1 MAKKRYIETDETK
14 PKYLMDLVRKAISER
29 ISPDI
34 YVSEQNVGYKIAQF
48 LNPEEDIDSRTD
60 EFSQDLWKH
69 FLGQENNLT
78 IENDTVRLP
87 DDIKKYLKTAIDG
100 GLEKERKKRIKE
112 RDSLTRKIDKM
123 IDQGKDI
130 DPEMFDELDV
140 VRAKVNWLEDTM
152 GRIKKANS
160 GKPTVFNEY
169 DFFMDEEGTLTPL
182 SGLSSFT
189 MYRDKEGKM
198 NVKDKYDFY
207 SKDQTIPLKA
217 VTLGM
222 DKILGKPFPIADKFR
237 EGGSTKKSLVDNQ
250 YYIYNR
256 LINDYQLPDK
266 QAIAIVANLTHES
279 GLNTG
284 ALGDSGASYGIQQWK
299 GKRRDNLM
307 KFAKERGNE
316 EPTLDDQIDFLMKEY
331 NTGNAFQFNTKG
343 KNLFKTKGPKGG
355 ISEASDYYQFSKADF
370 DNAENLFDATIA
382 WNQGVGRPHKKWAM
396 NDKRYQI
403 AQNLAKI
410 FGVKDDSEPMFSEQG
425 YIEPSSTNNLPNVDV
440 VADRVVDNS
449 TGSETGED
457 AARQTTQADQSVE
470 EKSKQQEFFEL
481 YGKDILSQLFA
492 YNTNRVIQNPE
503 ENEQQAKEIAKKELD
518 DSKQRLISAFLPNI
532 QLNIKGVTQ
541 IHN

>member
-60 EFSQDLWKH
+60 EFSQSLWKH

-87 DDIKKYLKTAIDG
+87 DDIKKYLKIAIDG

-189 MYRDKEGKM
+189 MYRDKEGNM

-316 EPTLDDQIDFLMKEY
+316 EPTLDDQIDFLVKEY

-403 AQNLAKI
+403 AQNLAKA

-425 YIEPSSTNNLPNVDV
+425 YIEPGSSNNLPNVDV
-440 VADRVVDNS
+440 VADRRVDDG
-449 TGSETGED
+449 TGLEGEE
-457 AARQTTQADQSVE
+457 ATQQTAQAVQPME
-470 EKSKQQEFFEL
+470 YKSKQQEFFEL

-492 YNTNRVIQNPE
+492 YNTNGVIQDPE
-503 ENEQQAKEIAKKELD
+503 EDEYKAKEIARQQLD
-518 DSKQRLISAFLPNI
+518 DSKQRLIAAFLPNI

>member
-1 MAKKRYIETDETK
+1 MAKKKYIETDETK

-29 ISPDI
+29 ISPDV

-48 LNPEEDIDSRTD
+48 LNHEEDIDSRTD
-60 EFSQDLWKH
+60 EFSQGLWKH

-87 DDIKKYLKTAIDG
+87 NDIKKYLKTAIDG

-112 RDSLTRKIDKM
+112 RDSLTKKIDRM

-130 DPEMFDELDV
+130 EPEMFDELDV

-237 EGGSTKKSLVDNQ
+237 EGGSTKNSLVDNQ

-343 KNLFKTKGPKGG
+343 RNLFKTKGPKGG

-403 AQNLAKI
+403 AQNLAKA
-410 FGVKDDSEPMFSEQG
+410 FGVKDNSEPMFSEQG
-425 YIEPSSTNNLPNVDV
+425 YIESGSSNNLPNVDV
-440 VADRVVDNS
+440 VADRRVDD
-449 TGSETGED
+449 GDGLEGEE
-457 AARQTTQADQSVE
+457 ATRQTAQAVQPME
-470 EKSKQQEFFEL
+470 YKSKQQEFFEL

-492 YNTNRVIQNPE
+492 YNTNRVIQDPE
-503 ENEQQAKEIAKKELD
+503 EDEYKAKEIARQQLD
-518 DSKQRLISAFLPNI
+518 DSKQRLIAAFLPNI

>member
-1 MAKKRYIETDETK
+1 MAKKKYIETDETK

-403 AQNLAKI
+403 AQNLAKA

-425 YIEPSSTNNLPNVDV
+425 YIESGSSNNLPNVDV
-440 VADRVVDNS
+440 VADRRVDD
-449 TGSETGED
+449 GAGLEGEE
-457 AARQTTQADQSVE
+457 ATQQTAQAVQPME
-470 EKSKQQEFFEL
+470 YKSKQQEFFEL

-492 YNTNRVIQNPE
+492 YNTNRVIQDPE
-503 ENEQQAKEIAKKELD
+503 EDEYKAKEIARQQLD
-518 DSKQRLISAFLPNI
+518 DSKQRLIAAFLPNI

>member
-60 EFSQDLWKH
+60 EFSQGLWKH

-130 DPEMFDELDV
+130 EPEMFDELDV

-343 KNLFKTKGPKGG
+343 KNLFKTKGSKGG

-403 AQNLAKI
+403 AQNLAKV

-425 YIEPSSTNNLPNVDV
+425 YIESGSSNNLPNVDV
-440 VADRVVDNS
+440 VADRRVDDG
-449 TGSETGED
+449 TGLEGEG
-457 AARQTTQADQSVE
+457 ATQQTAQGVQPME
-470 EKSKQQEFFEL
+470 HKSKQQEFFEL

-503 ENEQQAKEIAKKELD
+503 EDEHKAKEIARQQLD
-518 DSKQRLISAFLPNI
+518 DSKQRLIAAFLPNI

-541 IHN
+541 IHK

>member
-1 MAKKRYIETDETK
+1 MAKKKYIDTDETK

-29 ISPDI
+29 ISLDI

-60 EFSQDLWKH
+60 EFSQGLWKH

-87 DDIKKYLKTAIDG
+87 NDIKKYLKSAIDG

-112 RDSLTRKIDKM
+112 RDSLTKKIDRM

-130 DPEMFDELDV
+130 EPEMFDELDV

-343 KNLFKTKGPKGG
+343 KNLFKTKGSKGG

-403 AQNLAKI
+403 AQNLAKA

-425 YIEPSSTNNLPNVDV
+425 YIESGSSNNLPNVDV
-440 VADRVVDNS
+440 VADRRVDDG
-449 TGSETGED
+449 TGLEGEW
-457 AARQTTQADQSVE
+457 ATRQTAQAVQPME
-470 EKSKQQEFFEL
+470 YKSKQQEFFEL

-492 YNTNRVIQNPE
+492 YNTNRVIQDPE
-503 ENEQQAKEIAKKELD
+503 EDEYKAKEIARQQLD
-518 DSKQRLISAFLPNI
+518 DSKQRLIAAFLPNI

>member
-1 MAKKRYIETDETK
+1 MAKKKYIETDETK

-60 EFSQDLWKH
+60 EFSQSLWKH

-130 DPEMFDELDV
+130 EPEMFDELDV
-140 VRAKVNWLEDTM
+140 VRAKVDWLEDTM

-169 DFFMDEEGTLTPL
+169 DFFMDEEGTITPL

-237 EGGSTKKSLVDNQ
+237 EGGSTKNSLVDNQ

-343 KNLFKTKGPKGG
+343 RNLFKTKGPKGG

-403 AQNLAKI
+403 AQNLAKA
-410 FGVKDDSEPMFSEQG
+410 FGVKDNSEPMFSEQG
-425 YIEPSSTNNLPNVDV
+425 YIESGSSNNLPNVDV
-440 VADRVVDNS
+440 VADRRVDD
-449 TGSETGED
+449 GDGLEGEE
-457 AARQTTQADQSVE
+457 ATQQMAQTVQPME
-470 EKSKQQEFFEL
+470 YKSKQQEFFEL

-492 YNTNRVIQNPE
+492 YNTNKVIQNLE
-503 ENEQQAKEIAKKELD
+503 EDEYKAKEIARQQLD
-518 DSKQRLISAFLPNI
+518 DSKQRLIAAFLPNI

>member
-60 EFSQDLWKH
+60 EFSQGLWKH

-87 DDIKKYLKTAIDG
+87 NDIKKYLKSAIDG

-112 RDSLTRKIDKM
+112 RDSLTKKIDRM

-130 DPEMFDELDV
+130 EPEMFDELDV

-222 DKILGKPFPIADKFR
+222 DKILGKPFSIADKFR
-237 EGGSTKKSLVDNQ
+237 EGGSTKNSLVDNQ

-343 KNLFKTKGPKGG
+343 RNLFKTKGPKGG

-403 AQNLAKI
+403 AQNLAKA
-410 FGVKDDSEPMFSEQG
+410 FGVKDNSEPMFSEQG
-425 YIEPSSTNNLPNVDV
+425 YIESGSSNNLPNVDV
-440 VADRVVDNS
+440 VADRRVDD
-449 TGSETGED
+449 GDGLEGEE
-457 AARQTTQADQSVE
+457 ATQQMAQTVQPME
-470 EKSKQQEFFEL
+470 YKSKQQEFFEL

-492 YNTNRVIQNPE
+492 YNTNKVIQNLE
-503 ENEQQAKEIAKKELD
+503 EDEYKAKEIARQQLD
-518 DSKQRLISAFLPNI
+518 DSKQRLIAAFLPNI

>member
-100 GLEKERKKRIKE
+100 GLEKERKKGIKE

-355 ISEASDYYQFSKADF
+355 ISKASDYYQFSKADF

-403 AQNLAKI
+403 AQNLAKA

-425 YIEPSSTNNLPNVDV
+425 YIESGSSNNLPNVDV
-440 VADRVVDNS
+440 VADRRVDD
-449 TGSETGED
+449 GAGLEGEE
-457 AARQTTQADQSVE
+457 ATRQMAQAVQLME
-470 EKSKQQEFFEL
+470 YKSKQQEFFEL

-503 ENEQQAKEIAKKELD
+503 EDEHKAKEIARQQLD
-518 DSKQRLISAFLPNI
+518 DSRQRLIAAFLPNI

>member
-60 EFSQDLWKH
+60 EFSQSLWKH

-130 DPEMFDELDV
+130 EPEMFDELDV

-403 AQNLAKI
+403 AQNLAKA

-425 YIEPSSTNNLPNVDV
+425 YIELGSSNNLPNVDV
-440 VADRVVDNS
+440 VADRRVDD
-449 TGSETGED
+449 GAGLEGEE
-457 AARQTTQADQSVE
+457 ATQQTAQAVQPME
-470 EKSKQQEFFEL
+470 YKSKQQEFFEL

-492 YNTNRVIQNPE
+492 YNTNRVIQDPE
-503 ENEQQAKEIAKKELD
+503 EDEYKAKEIARQQLD
-518 DSKQRLISAFLPNI
+518 DSKQRLIAAFLPNI

>member
-60 EFSQDLWKH
+60 EFSQGLWKH

-87 DDIKKYLKTAIDG
+87 NDIKKYLKSAIDG

-112 RDSLTRKIDKM
+112 RDSLTKKIDRM

-130 DPEMFDELDV
+130 EPEMFDELDV

-222 DKILGKPFPIADKFR
+222 DKILGKPFSIADKFR
-237 EGGSTKKSLVDNQ
+237 EGGSTKNSLVDNQ

-316 EPTLDDQIDFLMKEY
+316 KPTLDDQIDFLMKEY

-343 KNLFKTKGPKGG
+343 RNLFKTKGSKGG

>member
-60 EFSQDLWKH
+60 EFSQGLWKH

-87 DDIKKYLKTAIDG
+87 NDIKKYLKSAIDG

-130 DPEMFDELDV
+130 EPEMFDELDV

-169 DFFMDEEGTLTPL
+169 DFFMDEEGTITPL

-237 EGGSTKKSLVDNQ
+237 EGGSTKNSLVDNQ

-343 KNLFKTKGPKGG
+343 RNLFKTKGPKGG

>member
-60 EFSQDLWKH
+60 EFSQSLWKH

-130 DPEMFDELDV
+130 EPEMFDELDV

-169 DFFMDEEGTLTPL
+169 DFFMDEEGTITPL

-343 KNLFKTKGPKGG
+343 RNLFKTKGPKGG

-403 AQNLAKI
+403 AQNLAKA

-425 YIEPSSTNNLPNVDV
+425 YIESGSSNNPPNVDV
-440 VADRVVDNS
+440 VVDRRVDDG
-449 TGSETGED
+449 TGLEGEE
-457 AARQTTQADQSVE
+457 ATQQTAQAVQPME
-470 EKSKQQEFFEL
+470 YKSKQQEFFEL

-492 YNTNRVIQNPE
+492 YNTNRVIQDPE
-503 ENEQQAKEIAKKELD
+503 EDEYKAKEIARQQLD
-518 DSKQRLISAFLPNI
+518 DSKQRLIAAFLPNI

>member
-60 EFSQDLWKH
+60 EFSQSLWKH

-130 DPEMFDELDV
+130 EPEMFDELDV

-169 DFFMDEEGTLTPL
+169 DFFMDEEGTITPL

-217 VTLGM
+217 ITLGM

-403 AQNLAKI
+403 AQNLAKA

-425 YIEPSSTNNLPNVDV
+425 YIESGSSNNLPNVDV
-440 VADRVVDNS
+440 VADRRVDD
-449 TGSETGED
+449 GAGLEGEED
-457 AARQTTQADQSVE
+457 TQQTAQAVQPME
-470 EKSKQQEFFEL
+470 YKSKQQEFFEL

-492 YNTNRVIQNPE
+492 YNTNRVIQDPE
-503 ENEQQAKEIAKKELD
+503 EDEYKAKEIARQQLD
-518 DSKQRLISAFLPNI
+518 DSKQRLIAAFLPNI

>member
-1 MAKKRYIETDETK
+1 MAKKKYIETDETK

-29 ISPDI
+29 ISPDV

-48 LNPEEDIDSRTD
+48 LNHEEDIDSRTD
-60 EFSQDLWKH
+60 EFSQGLWKH

-87 DDIKKYLKTAIDG
+87 NDIKKYLKTAIDG

-112 RDSLTRKIDKM
+112 RDSLTKKIDRM

-130 DPEMFDELDV
+130 EPEMFDELDV

-237 EGGSTKKSLVDNQ
+237 EGGSTKNSLVDNQ

-343 KNLFKTKGPKGG
+343 RNLFKTKGPKGG

-403 AQNLAKI
+403 AQNLAKA
-410 FGVKDDSEPMFSEQG
+410 FGVKDNSEPMFSEQG
-425 YIEPSSTNNLPNVDV
+425 YIESGSSNNLPNVDV
-440 VADRVVDNS
+440 VADRCVDDG
-449 TGSETGED
+449 TGLEGEE
-457 AARQTTQADQSVE
+457 ATQQTAQAVQPME
-470 EKSKQQEFFEL
+470 YKSKQQEFFEL

-492 YNTNRVIQNPE
+492 YNTNRVIQDPE
-503 ENEQQAKEIAKKELD
+503 EDEYKAKEIARQQLD
-518 DSKQRLISAFLPNI
+518 DSKQRLIAAFLPNI

>member
-60 EFSQDLWKH
+60 EFSQGLWKH

-87 DDIKKYLKTAIDG
+87 NDIKKYLKSAIDG

-112 RDSLTRKIDKM
+112 RDSLTKKIDRM

-130 DPEMFDELDV
+130 EPEMFDELDV

-169 DFFMDEEGTLTPL
+169 DFFMDEEGTITPL

-403 AQNLAKI
+403 AQNLAKA

-425 YIEPSSTNNLPNVDV
+425 YIELGSSNNLPNVDV
-440 VADRVVDNS
+440 VADRRVDD
-449 TGSETGED
+449 GAGLEGEE
-457 AARQTTQADQSVE
+457 ATQQTAQAVQPME
-470 EKSKQQEFFEL
+470 YKSKQQEFFEL

-503 ENEQQAKEIAKKELD
+503 EDEYKAKEIARQQLD
-518 DSKQRLISAFLPNI
+518 DSKQRLIAAFLPNI

>member
-169 DFFMDEEGTLTPL
+169 DFFMDEEGTITPL

-403 AQNLAKI
+403 AQNLAKA

-425 YIEPSSTNNLPNVDV
+425 YIESGSSNNLPNVDV
-440 VADRVVDNS
+440 VADRRVDD
-449 TGSETGED
+449 GAGLEGEED
-457 AARQTTQADQSVE
+457 TQQTAQAVQPME
-470 EKSKQQEFFEL
+470 YKSKQQEFFEL

-492 YNTNRVIQNPE
+492 YNTNRVIQDPE
-503 ENEQQAKEIAKKELD
+503 EDEYKAKEIARQQLD
-518 DSKQRLISAFLPNI
+518 DSKQRLIAAFLPNI

>member
-60 EFSQDLWKH
+60 EFSQGLWKH

-130 DPEMFDELDV
+130 EPEMFDELDV

-237 EGGSTKKSLVDNQ
+237 EGGSTKNSLVDNQ

-343 KNLFKTKGPKGG
+343 KNLFKTKGYKGG

-403 AQNLAKI
+403 AQNLAKA

-425 YIEPSSTNNLPNVDV
+425 YIESGSSNNLPNVDV
-440 VADRVVDNS
+440 VADRRVDD
-449 TGSETGED
+449 GAGLEGEG
-457 AARQTTQADQSVE
+457 ATQQTAHTVQPME
-470 EKSKQQEFFEL
+470 HKSKQQEFFEL

-492 YNTNRVIQNPE
+492 YNTNRVIQNLE
-503 ENEQQAKEIAKKELD
+503 EDEYKAKEIARQQLD
-518 DSKQRLISAFLPNI
+518 DSKQRLIAAFLPNI

>member
-403 AQNLAKI
+403 AQNLAKA

-425 YIEPSSTNNLPNVDV
+425 YIELGSSNNLPNVDV
-440 VADRVVDNS
+440 VADRRVDDG
-449 TGSETGED
+449 TGLEGEE
-457 AARQTTQADQSVE
+457 ATQQTAQAVQPME
-470 EKSKQQEFFEL
+470 YKSKQQEFFEL

-492 YNTNRVIQNPE
+492 YNTNRVIQDPE
-503 ENEQQAKEIAKKELD
+503 EDEYKAKEIARQQLD
-518 DSKQRLISAFLPNI
+518 DSKQRLIAAFLPNI

>member
-60 EFSQDLWKH
+60 EFSQSLWKH

-130 DPEMFDELDV
+130 EPEMFDELDV

-403 AQNLAKI
+403 AQNLAKA

-425 YIEPSSTNNLPNVDV
+425 YIEPGSSNNLPNVDV
-440 VADRVVDNS
+440 VADRRVDD
-449 TGSETGED
+449 GAGLEGEE
-457 AARQTTQADQSVE
+457 ATQQMAQAVQPME
-470 EKSKQQEFFEL
+470 YKSKQQEFFEL

-492 YNTNRVIQNPE
+492 YNTNRVIQDPE
-503 ENEQQAKEIAKKELD
+503 EDEYKAKEIARQQLD
-518 DSKQRLISAFLPNI
+518 DSKQRLIAAFLPNI

>member
-60 EFSQDLWKH
+60 EFSQSLWKH

-130 DPEMFDELDV
+130 EPEMFDELDV

-169 DFFMDEEGTLTPL
+169 DFFMDEEGTITPL

-403 AQNLAKI
+403 AQNLAKA

-425 YIEPSSTNNLPNVDV
+425 YIESGSSNNLPNVDV
-440 VADRVVDNS
+440 VVDRRVDDG
-449 TGSETGED
+449 TGLEGEE
-457 AARQTTQADQSVE
+457 ATQQTAQAVQPME
-470 EKSKQQEFFEL
+470 YKSKQQEFFEL

-492 YNTNRVIQNPE
+492 YNTNRVIQDPE
-503 ENEQQAKEIAKKELD
+503 EDEYKAKEIARQQLD
-518 DSKQRLISAFLPNI
+518 DSKQRLIAAFLPNI

>member
-1 MAKKRYIETDETK
+1 MAKKKYIETDETK
-14 PKYLMDLVRKAISER
+14 PKYLMNLVRKAISER
-29 ISPDI
+29 ISPDV

-48 LNPEEDIDSRTD
+48 LNHEEDIDSRTD
-60 EFSQDLWKH
+60 EFSQGLWKH

-87 DDIKKYLKTAIDG
+87 NDIKKYLKTAIDG

-112 RDSLTRKIDKM
+112 RDSLTKKIDRM

-130 DPEMFDELDV
+130 EPEMFDELDV

-237 EGGSTKKSLVDNQ
+237 EGGSTKNSLVDNQ

-403 AQNLAKI
+403 AQNLAKA

-425 YIEPSSTNNLPNVDV
+425 YIESGSSNNLPNVDV
-440 VADRVVDNS
+440 VVDRRVDDG
-449 TGSETGED
+449 TGLEGEE
-457 AARQTTQADQSVE
+457 ATQQTAQAVQPME
-470 EKSKQQEFFEL
+470 YKSKQQEFFEL

-492 YNTNRVIQNPE
+492 YNTNRVIQDPE
-503 ENEQQAKEIAKKELD
+503 EDEYKAKEIARQQLD
-518 DSKQRLISAFLPNI
+518 DSKQRLIAAFLPNI

>member
-29 ISPDI
+29 ISPDV

-403 AQNLAKI
+403 AQNLAKA

-425 YIEPSSTNNLPNVDV
+425 YIEPGSSNNLPNVDV
-440 VADRVVDNS
+440 VADRRVDD
-449 TGSETGED
+449 GAGLEGEE
-457 AARQTTQADQSVE
+457 ATQQTAQAVQPME
-470 EKSKQQEFFEL
+470 YKSKQQEFFEL

-492 YNTNRVIQNPE
+492 YNTNRVIQDPE
-503 ENEQQAKEIAKKELD
+503 EDEYKAKEIARQQLD
-518 DSKQRLISAFLPNI
+518 DSKQRLIAAFLPNI

>member
-60 EFSQDLWKH
+60 EFSQSLWKH

-130 DPEMFDELDV
+130 EPEMFDELDV

-169 DFFMDEEGTLTPL
+169 DFFMDEEGTITPL

-403 AQNLAKI
+403 AQNLAKA

-425 YIEPSSTNNLPNVDV
+425 YIEPGSSNNLPNVDV
-440 VADRVVDNS
+440 VADRRVDDG
-449 TGSETGED
+449 TRLEGEW
-457 AARQTTQADQSVE
+457 ATRQTAQAVQPME
-470 EKSKQQEFFEL
+470 YKSKQQEFFEL

-503 ENEQQAKEIAKKELD
+503 EDEYKAKEIARQQLD
-518 DSKQRLISAFLPNI
+518 DSKQRLIAAFLPNI

>member
-256 LINDYQLPDK
+256 LVNDYQLPDK

>member
-284 ALGDSGASYGIQQWK
+284 ALGDSGVSYGIQQWK

-403 AQNLAKI
+403 AQNLAKA

-425 YIEPSSTNNLPNVDV
+425 YIEPGSSNNLPNVDV
-440 VADRVVDNS
+440 VADRRVDDG
-449 TGSETGED
+449 TRLEGEW
-457 AARQTTQADQSVE
+457 ATRQTAQAVQPME
-470 EKSKQQEFFEL
+470 YKSKQQEFFEL

-503 ENEQQAKEIAKKELD
+503 EDEYKAKEIARQQLD
-518 DSKQRLISAFLPNI
+518 DSKQRLIAAFLPNI

>member
-60 EFSQDLWKH
+60 EFSQSLWKH

-130 DPEMFDELDV
+130 EPEMFDELDV

-403 AQNLAKI
+403 AQNLAKA

-425 YIEPSSTNNLPNVDV
+425 YIELGSSNNLPNVDV
-440 VADRVVDNS
+440 VADRRVDDG
-449 TGSETGED
+449 TGLEGEE
-457 AARQTTQADQSVE
+457 ATQQTAQAVQPME
-470 EKSKQQEFFEL
+470 YKSKQQEFFEL

-503 ENEQQAKEIAKKELD
+503 EDEYKAKEIARQQLD
-518 DSKQRLISAFLPNI
+518 DSKQRLIAAFLPNI

>member
-1 MAKKRYIETDETK
+1 MAKKKYIETDETK

-60 EFSQDLWKH
+60 EFSQGLWKH

-87 DDIKKYLKTAIDG
+87 NDIKKYLKSAIDG

-112 RDSLTRKIDKM
+112 RDSLTKKIDRM

-130 DPEMFDELDV
+130 EPEMFDELDV

-222 DKILGKPFPIADKFR
+222 DKILGKPFSIADKFR
-237 EGGSTKKSLVDNQ
+237 EGGSTKNSLVDNQ

-343 KNLFKTKGPKGG
+343 RNLFKTKGPKGG

-403 AQNLAKI
+403 AQNLAKA
-410 FGVKDDSEPMFSEQG
+410 FGVKDNSEPMFSEQG
-425 YIEPSSTNNLPNVDV
+425 YIESGSSNNLPNVDV
-440 VADRVVDNS
+440 VADRRVDD
-449 TGSETGED
+449 GDGLEGEE
-457 AARQTTQADQSVE
+457 ATQQMAQTVQPME
-470 EKSKQQEFFEL
+470 YKSKQQEFFEL

-492 YNTNRVIQNPE
+492 YNTNKVIQNLE
-503 ENEQQAKEIAKKELD
+503 EDEYKAKEIARQQLD
-518 DSKQRLISAFLPNI
+518 DSKQRLIAAFLPNI

>member
-1 MAKKRYIETDETK
+1 MAKKKYIETDETK

-29 ISPDI
+29 ISPDV

-48 LNPEEDIDSRTD
+48 LNHEEDIDSRTD
-60 EFSQDLWKH
+60 EFSQGLWKH

-87 DDIKKYLKTAIDG
+87 NDIKKYLKTAIDG

-112 RDSLTRKIDKM
+112 RDSLTKKIDRM

-130 DPEMFDELDV
+130 EPEMFDELDV

-237 EGGSTKKSLVDNQ
+237 EGGSTKNSLVDNQ

-343 KNLFKTKGPKGG
+343 RNLFKTKGPKGG

-403 AQNLAKI
+403 AQNLAKA
-410 FGVKDDSEPMFSEQG
+410 FGVKDNSEPMFSEQG
-425 YIEPSSTNNLPNVDV
+425 YIESGSSNNLPNVDV
-440 VADRVVDNS
+440 VADRRVDD
-449 TGSETGED
+449 GDGLEGEE
-457 AARQTTQADQSVE
+457 ATQQMAQAVQPME
-470 EKSKQQEFFEL
+470 YKSKQQEFFEL

-492 YNTNRVIQNPE
+492 YNTNRAIQNPE
-503 ENEQQAKEIAKKELD
+503 EDEYKAKEIARQQLD
-518 DSKQRLISAFLPNI
+518 DSKQRLIAAFLPNI

>member
-60 EFSQDLWKH
+60 EFSQGLWKH

-87 DDIKKYLKTAIDG
+87 NDIKKYLKSAIDG

-112 RDSLTRKIDKM
+112 RDSLTKKIDRM

-130 DPEMFDELDV
+130 EPEMFDELDV

-403 AQNLAKI
+403 AQNLAKA

-425 YIEPSSTNNLPNVDV
+425 YIELGSSNNLPNVDV
-440 VADRVVDNS
+440 VADRRVDD
-449 TGSETGED
+449 GAGLEGEE
-457 AARQTTQADQSVE
+457 ATQQTAQAVQPME
-470 EKSKQQEFFEL
+470 YKSKQQEFFEL

-492 YNTNRVIQNPE
+492 YNTNRVIQDPE
-503 ENEQQAKEIAKKELD
+503 EDEYKAKEIARQQLD
-518 DSKQRLISAFLPNI
+518 DSKQRLIAAFLPNI

>member
-48 LNPEEDIDSRTD
+48 LNPEKDIDSRTD
-60 EFSQDLWKH
+60 EFSQGLWKH

-87 DDIKKYLKTAIDG
+87 NDIKKYLKSAIDG

-112 RDSLTRKIDKM
+112 RDSLTKKIDRM

-130 DPEMFDELDV
+130 EPEMFDELDV

-237 EGGSTKKSLVDNQ
+237 EGGSTKNSLVDNQ

-343 KNLFKTKGPKGG
+343 RNLFKTKGPKGG

-403 AQNLAKI
+403 AQNLAKA
-410 FGVKDDSEPMFSEQG
+410 FGVKDNSEPMFSEQG
-425 YIEPSSTNNLPNVDV
+425 YIESGSSNNLPNVDV
-440 VADRVVDNS
+440 VADRRVDD
-449 TGSETGED
+449 GDGLEGEE
-457 AARQTTQADQSVE
+457 ATQQMAQTVQPME
-470 EKSKQQEFFEL
+470 YKSKQQEFFEL

-492 YNTNRVIQNPE
+492 YNTNKVIQNLE
-503 ENEQQAKEIAKKELD
+503 EDEYKAKEIARQQLD
-518 DSKQRLISAFLPNI
+518 DSKQRLIAAFLPNI

>member
-1 MAKKRYIETDETK
+1 MAKKKYIETDETK

-100 GLEKERKKRIKE
+100 ELEKERKKRIKE

-403 AQNLAKI
+403 AQNLAKA

-425 YIEPSSTNNLPNVDV
+425 YIELGSSNNLPNVDV
-440 VADRVVDNS
+440 VADRRVDD
-449 TGSETGED
+449 GAGLEGEE
-457 AARQTTQADQSVE
+457 ATQQMAQTVQPME
-470 EKSKQQEFFEL
+470 YKSKQQEFFEL

-492 YNTNRVIQNPE
+492 YNTNRVIQDPE
-503 ENEQQAKEIAKKELD
+503 EDEYKAKEIARQQLD
-518 DSKQRLISAFLPNI
+518 DSKQRLIAAFLPNI

>member
-60 EFSQDLWKH
+60 EFSQGLWKH

-87 DDIKKYLKTAIDG
+87 NDIKKYLKSAIDG

-112 RDSLTRKIDKM
+112 RDSLTKKIDRM

-130 DPEMFDELDV
+130 EPEMFDELDV

-207 SKDQTIPLKA
+207 SKNQTIPLKA

-222 DKILGKPFPIADKFR
+222 DKILGKPFSIADKFR
-237 EGGSTKKSLVDNQ
+237 EGGSTKNSLVDNQ

-316 EPTLDDQIDFLMKEY
+316 KPTLDDQIDFLMKEY

-343 KNLFKTKGPKGG
+343 RNLFKTKGSKGG

>member
-14 PKYLMDLVRKAISER
+14 PKYLMDLVRKTISER

-60 EFSQDLWKH
+60 EFSQSLWKH

-130 DPEMFDELDV
+130 EPEMFDELDV

-169 DFFMDEEGTLTPL
+169 DFFMDEEGTITPL

-343 KNLFKTKGPKGG
+343 RNLFKTKGPKGG

-403 AQNLAKI
+403 AQNLAKA

-425 YIEPSSTNNLPNVDV
+425 YIESGSSNNLPNVDV
-440 VADRVVDNS
+440 VVDRRVDDG
-449 TGSETGED
+449 TGLEGEE
-457 AARQTTQADQSVE
+457 ATQQTAQAVQPME
-470 EKSKQQEFFEL
+470 YKSKQQEFFEL

-492 YNTNRVIQNPE
+492 YNTNRVIQDPE
-503 ENEQQAKEIAKKELD
+503 EDEYKAKEIARQQLD
-518 DSKQRLISAFLPNI
+518 DSKQRLIAAFLPNI

>member
-60 EFSQDLWKH
+60 EFSQSLWKH

-130 DPEMFDELDV
+130 EPEMFDELDV

-169 DFFMDEEGTLTPL
+169 DFFMDEEGTITPL

-355 ISEASDYYQFSKADF
+355 ISEASDYYQFSTADF

-403 AQNLAKI
+403 AQNLAKA

-425 YIEPSSTNNLPNVDV
+425 YIEPGSSNNLPNVDV
-440 VADRVVDNS
+440 VADRRVDDG
-449 TGSETGED
+449 TRLEGEW
-457 AARQTTQADQSVE
+457 ATRQTAQAVQPME
-470 EKSKQQEFFEL
+470 YKSKQQEFFEL

-503 ENEQQAKEIAKKELD
+503 EDEYKAKEIARQQLD
-518 DSKQRLISAFLPNI
+518 DSKQRLIAAFLPNI

>member
-60 EFSQDLWKH
+60 EFSQGLWKH

-87 DDIKKYLKTAIDG
+87 NDIKKYLKSAIDG

-112 RDSLTRKIDKM
+112 RDSLTKKIDRM

-130 DPEMFDELDV
+130 EPEMFDELDV

-237 EGGSTKKSLVDNQ
+237 EGGSTKNSLVDNQ

-343 KNLFKTKGPKGG
+343 RNLFKTKGSKGG

-403 AQNLAKI
+403 AQNLAKA

-425 YIEPSSTNNLPNVDV
+425 YIEPGSSNNLPNVDV
-440 VADRVVDNS
+440 VADRRVDDG
-449 TGSETGED
+449 TGLEGEW
-457 AARQTTQADQSVE
+457 ATRQTAQAVQPME
-470 EKSKQQEFFEL
+470 YKSKQQEFFEL

-492 YNTNRVIQNPE
+492 YNTNRVIQDPE
-503 ENEQQAKEIAKKELD
+503 EDEYKAKEIARQQLD
-518 DSKQRLISAFLPNI
+518 DSKQRLIAAFLPNI

>member
-60 EFSQDLWKH
+60 EFSQSLWKH

-130 DPEMFDELDV
+130 EPEMFDELDV

-403 AQNLAKI
+403 AQNLAKA

-425 YIEPSSTNNLPNVDV
+425 YIEPGSSNNLPNVDV
-440 VADRVVDNS
+440 VADRRVDD
-449 TGSETGED
+449 GAGLEGEE
-457 AARQTTQADQSVE
+457 ATQQTAQAVQPME
-470 EKSKQQEFFEL
+470 YKSKQQEFFEL

-503 ENEQQAKEIAKKELD
+503 EDEYKAKEIARQQLD
-518 DSKQRLISAFLPNI
+518 DSKQRLIAAFLPNI

>member
-60 EFSQDLWKH
+60 EFSQSLWKH

-130 DPEMFDELDV
+130 EPEMFDELDV

-403 AQNLAKI
+403 AQNLAKA

-425 YIEPSSTNNLPNVDV
+425 YIESGSSNNLPNVDV
-440 VADRVVDNS
+440 VADRRVDDG
-449 TGSETGED
+449 TGLEGEW
-457 AARQTTQADQSVE
+457 ATQQTAQAVQPME
-470 EKSKQQEFFEL
+470 YKSKQQEFFEL

-492 YNTNRVIQNPE
+492 YNTNRVIQDPE
-503 ENEQQAKEIAKKELD
+503 EDEYKAKEIARQQLD
-518 DSKQRLISAFLPNI
+518 DSKQRLIAAFLPNI

>member
-60 EFSQDLWKH
+60 EFSQSLWKH

-130 DPEMFDELDV
+130 EPEMFDELDV

-355 ISEASDYYQFSKADF
+355 ISKASDYYQFSKADF

-403 AQNLAKI
+403 AQNLAKA

-425 YIEPSSTNNLPNVDV
+425 YIESGSSNNLPNVDV
-440 VADRVVDNS
+440 VADRRVDD
-449 TGSETGED
+449 GAGLEGEE
-457 AARQTTQADQSVE
+457 ATRQMAQAVQLME
-470 EKSKQQEFFEL
+470 YKSKQQEFFEL

-503 ENEQQAKEIAKKELD
+503 EDEHKAKEIARQQLD
-518 DSKQRLISAFLPNI
+518 DSRQRLIAAFLPNI